1 MVPSLRKE
9 ILNLNFSDIK
19 EQNEQNILYQ
29 IQKIFTNLQ
38 DKFNLRHIIMPLDL
52 TDFRMNSDVTLHISL
67 RTTE

>member
-9 ILNLNFSDIK
+9 FLNLNFSDIK

-38 DKFNLRHIIMPLDL
+38 ESEKSYFVPSG
-52 TDFRMNSDVTLHISL
+52 FV
-67 RTTE
+67 